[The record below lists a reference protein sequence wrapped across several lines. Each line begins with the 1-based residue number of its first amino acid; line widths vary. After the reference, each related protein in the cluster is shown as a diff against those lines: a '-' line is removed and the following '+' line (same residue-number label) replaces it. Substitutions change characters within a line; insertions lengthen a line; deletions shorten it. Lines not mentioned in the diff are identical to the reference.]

1 MGADSI
7 LPYRAVALWSRTRF
21 HASKLYF
28 KILMMIRS
36 PAFLL
41 LLAAG
46 IVPAW
51 ADDCPSARTAK
62 LGFVL
67 ERQGARAEVR
77 PASDHFVHVRNVYA
91 GGKQQDAINYRGFF
105 PVRRFD
111 DTARSIN
118 IPVPDIRSVFPLE
131 ARAKRALTY
140 ASAEPDRVGP
150 LRSIEI
156 TVSGQE
162 RLELGS
168 CSYEVLVVRSRTL
181 NADGRL
187 LGEHTDLYSP
197 ELGFIL
203 AKRYDK
209 NGGRQTTV
217 KYQSIRPLGRV
228 SPL

>member
-1 MGADSI
+1 
-7 LPYRAVALWSRTRF
+7 
-21 HASKLYF
+21 
-28 KILMMIRS
+28 MIRA

-41 LLAAG
+41 ILATG
-46 IVPAW
+46 IVPAR
-51 ADDCPSARTAK
+51 ADDCPNARTAK

-67 ERQGARAEVR
+67 ERHGARAEVR
-77 PASDHFVHVRNVYA
+77 PASDHFVHVRNIYS
-91 GGKQQDAINYRGFF
+91 GGKQQDVIYYRGFF
-105 PVRRFD
+105 PVSRFD

-118 IPVPDIRSVFPLE
+118 IPVSDIRSVFPLE
-131 ARAKRALTY
+131 AKVKRALTY
-140 ASAEPDRVGP
+140 ASAEPDRVGA

-168 CSYEVLVVRSRTL
+168 CSYDVLVVRNRTL
-181 NADGRL
+181 NAEGRL

-203 AKRYDK
+203 AKRYDE
-209 NGGRQTTV
+209 NGGRLTTV